1 MNTVTEI
8 TAALAKLEALM
19 SEKGVKAPRA
29 DLTIRSQQQKSYLWT
44 EAQMGTKPF
53 DDERC
58 KGFYGMEPS
67 EAFAAAWA
75 YINAMPDPATAERQK
90 WHKDLADVID
100 RGHAMA
106 LPDEVMQPLRQ
117 GSQAMTE
124 NLLTHEASE

>member
-1 MNTVTEI
+1 METVTEI
-8 TAALAKLEALM
+8 TAALAQLEALM
-19 SEKGVKAPRA
+19 TEKGIKTPRA
-29 DLTIRSQQQKSYLWT
+29 DYTLKGSELGLMWLASCEDCFDGASYKAFHRC
-44 EAQMGTKPF
+44 ESVQDGIQAAF
-53 DDERC
+53 D
-58 KGFYGMEPS
+58 
-67 EAFAAAWA
+67 

-124 NLLTHEASE
+124 NLLTHEAST

>member
-1 MNTVTEI
+1 MQTVAEI

-19 SEKGVKAPRA
+19 VEKGVVRPEATLLMKCSGKFSTHIGCMYLQKAFGNS
-29 DLTIRSQQQKSYLWT
+29 DHKIFSETT
-44 EAQMGTKPF
+44 AQESIQAAF
-53 DDERC
+53 D
-58 KGFYGMEPS
+58 
-67 EAFAAAWA
+67 
-75 YINAMPDPATAERQK
+75 YINAMPDPAVAERQN